1 MKYLIVLKG
10 ELFNTTKW
18 SFDVHGN
25 SVEQSVELSIP
36 GRDFNSA
43 GSCALQLK
51 NRMFIF
57 GGNERYKHQVLDT
70 QPKRRL
76 SLDG

>member
-1 MKYLIVLKG
+1 LKG

-18 SFDVHGN
+18 SFDVHGEVKEE
-25 SVEQSVELSIP
+25 SFELSIP

-43 GSCALQLK
+43 GSCAIQLK

-57 GGNERYKHQVLDT
+57 GGLERYKHQVKDSQHQRST
-70 QPKRRL
+70 HH
-76 SLDG
+76 SVGVGASM